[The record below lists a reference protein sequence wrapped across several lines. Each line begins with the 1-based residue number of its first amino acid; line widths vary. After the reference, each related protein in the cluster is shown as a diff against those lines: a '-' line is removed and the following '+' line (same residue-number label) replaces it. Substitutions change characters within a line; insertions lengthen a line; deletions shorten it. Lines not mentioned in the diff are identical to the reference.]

1 MLVSCMFY
9 IYAKSCSHVVCIVY
23 TFHCDFRK
31 LKLRFH
37 TLKKMWTE
45 VCVLLLLVPNA
56 SGFVNLAHDTSQGL
70 QGTANMSEPPQK
82 PDWSAQNA
90 VDGNTDQETLTTC
103 AIMNW
108 ELFNYKS
115 VWWKVRLGRRFNV
128 AYLEVFFR
136 GSTIT
141 RASGYY
147 FYSYDSTEVFNSNSP
162 DPNNLI
168 YHHDPMS
175 GCPTSFKNITVNRLA
190 QEIVFINKRP
200 TEYSSSCAGDNLA
213 KATVEIC
220 EVKVMG
226 CNEDRYS
233 SNRCDNQCNTKCKN
247 RHCDAFNGS
256 CIYGCADSN
265 ALTIDCIVCPDGQY
279 ISTRQCVPC
288 QGHCVDRAP
297 CDKLTGRCING
308 CSNYWTGEYCETCL
322 SGYYGND
329 CNTQCGKCAGNEM
342 CDVNSGDCTGGCR
355 GNWQEPKCYECKD
368 RFYGYTSDCAG
379 NCGHCK
385 DNGICNKE
393 TGHCTG
399 GCESNFLGPLCQVC
413 KPGFYG
419 STCLSRC
426 GHCKNNATCDKESGH
441 CPNGCEQ
448 HFKAPY
454 CQVCDDGYYGE
465 NCKTSCGNCSHREVC
480 DKQNGTCYQ
489 GCINHFKEP
498 KCDVCKD
505 GFYNRSCSAV
515 CGKCVKNEACDK
527 GTGECRNG
535 CQLHFKPP
543 LCQVCKPGFYNS
555 TTNCLSR
562 CGHCKYNAT
571 CDNESGQCTDGCELY
586 FKEPYCQVCMDGY
599 YGDNCKTE
607 CGSCLNMEVC
617 DKQNGTCYHGCAD
630 HFKEPKCDVCEDGFY
645 NKNCSAVCGKCVN
658 NDPCDKETGNCR
670 NECQLH
676 FKPPLCQECLDG
688 FYGSTCNATCGN
700 CENEQSCDKD
710 TGECVNGCKPHY
722 ELPLCKE
729 CLDGFHGRTCNSTCG
744 NCTDGQPCD
753 KDTGECLSGCRPH
766 YEPPFCKVKST
777 RQTGDKET
785 NTGAIAGGVV
795 AVLIVAVI
803 VGLAGFFFKRHQ
815 GVNKKDPSGH
825 VQIVSNDRMKGSKG
839 NKYADI
845 SDNSLERS
853 QEEDTNAA
861 LSGDDGGYYNTAEIT
876 TYIRTQDLHRV
887 ILEKNKKENNVFLD
901 EYKRLP
907 VGNTDKC
914 KIGQQKENIVK
925 NRFKTTF
932 PYDHSRVILKEK
944 WTDNDNDYINA
955 NFIKNCNG
963 DKAYIAAQGP
973 KKVTLADFWRMIWQE
988 NVKLV
993 VMLTN
998 IVENGKNKCTQYW
1011 PEKDKSMDVGPC
1023 KIKLLEETEYAF
1035 HTYRTF
1041 TVQQNN
1047 SNTRT
1052 ITQFHYTAWPD
1063 HGTPEELGL
1072 VQFHK
1077 AVTKKY
1083 QTGGLMLVHC
1093 SAGVG
1098 RTGTF
1103 IGLDALLQ
1111 HGRKFGRINVFEF
1124 VHQMRE
1130 ERMTM
1135 VQTAEQYIF
1144 LHKALLCGFQ
1154 ENDTVI
1160 KEDNIPS
1167 KINSLLQDTS
1177 PLNQR
1182 ALYKEYKMLQTLK
1195 LAYDDKDTEDGLTPD
1210 NRGKNYDLKTLPIS
1224 KYRPYLTTYI
1234 KGRNDYINA
1243 VCVPSFTAPGAFI
1256 LTQWPLKDTEV
1267 DLWRLCMDHDVN
1279 ALVVLGD
1286 TNECV
1291 SWIPRKG
1298 STSFCTPYSLTSG
1311 NTGSSNSG
1319 VTQDTLVISIED
1331 QRKELDVFYIPYGN
1345 DNAILKGVELLLE
1358 KEKQHS
1364 FTSVIMSKDGAER
1377 VGVFCVLH
1385 NVLQQLRMDKEV
1397 DIFTAVRQVQTR
1409 RPEVI
1414 SKLDEYRRCH
1424 ELVPVSISEDGIY
1437 ANM

>member
-1 MLVSCMFY
+1 
-9 IYAKSCSHVVCIVY
+9 
-23 TFHCDFRK
+23 
-31 LKLRFH
+31 
-37 TLKKMWTE
+37 MWAE
-45 VCVLLLLVPNA
+45 LCVFLLLVPNA
-56 SGFVNLAHDTSQGL
+56 SGFVNVAHDPSQRL

-82 PDWSAQNA
+82 PEWSAQKA
-90 VDGNTDQETLTTC
+90 VDGITDQENLTTC
-103 AIMNW
+103 AILDW
-108 ELFNYKS
+108 DISNYKS

-288 QGHCVDRAP
+288 QGHCVDGAP

-399 GCESNFLGPLCQVC
+399 GCESNFLGPLCQ
-413 KPGFYG
+413 
-419 STCLSRC
+419 
-426 GHCKNNATCDKESGH
+426 
-441 CPNGCEQ
+441 
-448 HFKAPY
+448 
-454 CQVCDDGYYGE
+454 
-465 NCKTSCGNCSHREVC
+465 
-480 DKQNGTCYQ
+480 
-489 GCINHFKEP
+489 
-498 KCDVCKD
+498 
-505 GFYNRSCSAV
+505 
-515 CGKCVKNEACDK
+515 
-527 GTGECRNG
+527 
-535 CQLHFKPP
+535 
-543 LCQVCKPGFYNS
+543 
-555 TTNCLSR
+555 
-562 CGHCKYNAT
+562 
-571 CDNESGQCTDGCELY
+571 
-586 FKEPYCQVCMDGY
+586 
-599 YGDNCKTE
+599 
-607 CGSCLNMEVC
+607 
-617 DKQNGTCYHGCAD
+617 
-630 HFKEPKCDVCEDGFY
+630 
-645 NKNCSAVCGKCVN
+645 
-658 NDPCDKETGNCR
+658 
-670 NECQLH
+670 
-676 FKPPLCQECLDG
+676 ECLDG
-688 FYGSTCNATCGN
+688 FYGRTCNATCGN
-700 CENEQSCDKD
+700 CENEQPCDKD
-710 TGECVNGCKPHY
+710 TGKCVNGCKPHY

-766 YEPPFCKVKST
+766 YEPPFCKVKSS
-777 RQTGDKET
+777 RQTDDEET

-795 AVLIVAVI
+795 AVLIVVVI
-803 VGLAGFFFKRHQ
+803 VGLAGFFFKRRQ
-815 GVNKKDPSGH
+815 KVNKRDPSGH

-839 NKYADI
+839 NKYANI

-853 QEEDTNAA
+853 QEEHTNAA
-861 LSGDDGGYYNTAEIT
+861 LPGDDGGYYNTAEIT

-963 DKAYIAAQGP
+963 DEAYIAAQGP

-1011 PEKDKSMDVGPC
+1011 PEKDKGMDVGPC

-1035 HTYRTF
+1035 HTYRKF

-1052 ITQFHYTAWPD
+1052 IAQFHYTAWPD

-1072 VQFHK
+1072 VQFHR

-1103 IGLDALLQ
+1103 IGLDSLLQ

-1154 ENDTVI
+1154 ENDTMI
-1160 KEDNIPS
+1160 KEDIIPT
-1167 KINSLLQDTS
+1167 KINLLLQDTS

-1195 LAYDDKDTEDGLTPD
+1195 LTYDDKDTEDGQTTD
-1210 NRGKNYDLKTLPIS
+1210 NKAKNYDLKILPVS

-1243 VCVPSFTAPGAFI
+1243 VCVPSFTAPGSFI
-1256 LTQWPLKDTEV
+1256 LTQYPLKDTEV

-1279 ALVVLGD
+1279 ALIVLGD
-1286 TNECV
+1286 TNEQGV
-1291 SWIPRKG
+1291 SWIPQKG
-1298 STSFCTPYSLTSG
+1298 STSYNTPYSLTTG
-1311 NTGSSNSG
+1311 NTGSSISG

-1331 QRKELDVFYIPYGN
+1331 QRKELDVYYIPFGN

-1397 DIFTAVRQVQTR
+1397 DIFTAVRQIQTR

-1414 SKLDEYRRCH
+1414 SKLDEYRRCY

>member
-1 MLVSCMFY
+1 
-9 IYAKSCSHVVCIVY
+9 
-23 TFHCDFRK
+23 
-31 LKLRFH
+31 
-37 TLKKMWTE
+37 MWTE
-45 VCVLLLLVPNA
+45 FCVLLHFVARA
-56 SGFVNLAHDTSQGL
+56 SGFVNLAHTPAQQL
-70 QGTANMSEPPQK
+70 QGAANMSKPPQD
-82 PDWSAQNA
+82 PAWSANKA
-90 VDGNTDQETLTTC
+90 VDGNTSQELLTTC
-103 AIMNW
+103 AVMDYTK
-108 ELFNYKS
+108 NYNS

-128 AYLEVFFR
+128 AYLEVYFR
-136 GSTIT
+136 SSTIT
-141 RASGYY
+141 RATGYY
-147 FYSYDSTEVFNSNSP
+147 FYSYDSTDVFDPNSLH
-162 DPNNLI
+162 PNNLI
-168 YHHDPMS
+168 YHHNPIS
-175 GCPTSFKNITVNRLA
+175 GCPASIQNINVNRLA
-190 QEIVFINKRP
+190 QEIVYINKRP
-200 TEYSSSCAGDNLA
+200 QDHISTCIGADSQ
-213 KATVEIC
+213 KTTVEIC

-226 CNEDRYS
+226 CDANRYS
-233 SNRCDNQCNTKCKN
+233 NGCGKKCDGKCKS
-247 RHCDAFNGS
+247 HQCDAFNGS
-256 CIYGCADSN
+256 CIYGCADPN
-265 ALTIDCIVCPDGQY
+265 ALTIDCLVCQDGQY
-279 ISTRQCVPC
+279 ISNKQCKPC
-288 QGHCVDRAP
+288 QGHCKDGTP
-297 CDKLTGRCING
+297 CNKLTGKCDNG
-308 CSNYWTGEYCETCL
+308 CNNHWTGSFCETCSL
-322 SGYYGND
+322 GYYGDD
-329 CNTQCGKCAGNEM
+329 CNSECGKCAGNDV
-342 CDVNSGDCTGGCR
+342 CDNQSGDCPGECL
-355 GNWQEPKCYECKD
+355 GNWQKPKCNACSLGYYGDDCNSECGKCAGND
-368 RFYGYTSDCAG
+368 GCDSHSGDCAG
-379 NCGHCK
+379 EC
-385 DNGICNKE
+385 
-393 TGHCTG
+393 
-399 GCESNFLGPLCQVC
+399 LGNWQ
-413 KPGFYG
+413 K
-419 STCLSRC
+419 
-426 GHCKNNATCDKESGH
+426 
-441 CPNGCEQ
+441 
-448 HFKAPY
+448 
-454 CQVCDDGYYGE
+454 
-465 NCKTSCGNCSHREVC
+465 
-480 DKQNGTCYQ
+480 
-489 GCINHFKEP
+489 P
-498 KCDVCKD
+498 KC
-505 GFYNRSCSAV
+505 N
-515 CGKCVKNEACDK
+515 
-527 GTGECRNG
+527 
-535 CQLHFKPP
+535 
-543 LCQVCKPGFYNS
+543 VCKPGFYNS
-555 TTNCLSR
+555 TINCLSG
-562 CGHCKYNAT
+562 CGHCRDNTTCDNESGRCPYGCEEHFEAPYCQVCEDGFYNKTCSAVCGRCRSNEECDKETGECKNGCQLYFKPPLCHVCNPGFYNSTTNCFSKCGHCQDSAT

-658 NDPCDKETGNCR
+658 NDPCDKETGKCR

-688 FYGSTCNATCGN
+688 FYGSTCNATCGY
-700 CENEQSCDKD
+700 CKDKQPCDKD
-710 TGECVNGCKPHY
+710 SGECVHGCKPHY
-722 ELPLCKE
+722 EQPLCEE
-729 CLDGFHGRTCNSTCG
+729 CSDGFHGSTCNSTCG

-753 KDTGECLSGCRPH
+753 KNTGKCLSGCRPH
-766 YEPPFCKVKST
+766 YKPPFCKVKST
-777 RQTGDKET
+777 PQTGDEET

-795 AVLIVAVI
+795 AVLIVVVI
-803 VGLAGFFFKRHQ
+803 VGLAGFFFKRRQ
-815 GVNKKDPSGH
+815 GVNKRDPAGH
-825 VQIVSNDRMKGSKG
+825 VQIVSNDRKKGSKG

-853 QEEDTNAA
+853 QEEHTDAA

-876 TYIRTQDLHRV
+876 AYIRTQDLHRV

-914 KIGQQKENIVK
+914 KIGQQKGNVVK

-932 PYDHSRVILKEK
+932 PYDHSRVILTEK

-1011 PEKDKSMDVGPC
+1011 PEKDKGMDVGPC

-1035 HTYRTF
+1035 HTYRKF

-1052 ITQFHYTAWPD
+1052 IAQFHYTAWPD

-1072 VQFHK
+1072 VQFHR
-1077 AVTKKY
+1077 AVTQKY

-1103 IGLDALLQ
+1103 IGLDSLLQ
-1111 HGRKFGRINVFEF
+1111 QGREFGRINVFEF
-1124 VHQMRE
+1124 VNQMRE
-1130 ERMTM
+1130 DRMTM

-1154 ENDTVI
+1154 ENNTMI
-1160 KEDNIPS
+1160 KEDNIPT

-1182 ALYKEYKMLQTLK
+1182 ALYKEYKVLQTLNP
-1195 LAYDDKDTEDGLTPD
+1195 AFDDKDKEDGQTPD
-1210 NRGKNYDLKTLPIS
+1210 NRGKNYDLKILPVS

-1256 LTQWPLKDTEV
+1256 LTQFPLKDTEV

-1286 TNECV
+1286 TNEGV
-1291 SWIPRKG
+1291 SWIPQKG
-1298 STSFCTPYSLTSG
+1298 STSFCTPYSLTTE
-1311 NTGSSNSG
+1311 NTGSGISG
-1319 VTQDTLVISIED
+1319 VTQDTMVISIED
-1331 QRKELDVFYIPYGN
+1331 QRKELDVFYIPFGN

-1358 KEKQHS
+1358 KEKQIS

-1414 SKLDEYRRCH
+1414 SKLDEYRRCY

>member
-399 GCESNFLGPLCQVC
+399 GCESNFLG
-413 KPGFYG
+413 
-419 STCLSRC
+419 
-426 GHCKNNATCDKESGH
+426 
-441 CPNGCEQ
+441 
-448 HFKAPY
+448 
-454 CQVCDDGYYGE
+454 
-465 NCKTSCGNCSHREVC
+465 
-480 DKQNGTCYQ
+480 
-489 GCINHFKEP
+489 
-498 KCDVCKD
+498 
-505 GFYNRSCSAV
+505 
-515 CGKCVKNEACDK
+515 
-527 GTGECRNG
+527 
-535 CQLHFKPP
+535 
-543 LCQVCKPGFYNS
+543 
-555 TTNCLSR
+555 
-562 CGHCKYNAT
+562 
-571 CDNESGQCTDGCELY
+571 
-586 FKEPYCQVCMDGY
+586 
-599 YGDNCKTE
+599 
-607 CGSCLNMEVC
+607 
-617 DKQNGTCYHGCAD
+617 
-630 HFKEPKCDVCEDGFY
+630 
-645 NKNCSAVCGKCVN
+645 
-658 NDPCDKETGNCR
+658 
-670 NECQLH
+670 
-676 FKPPLCQECLDG
+676 PLCQECLDG

-1286 TNECV
+1286 TNEQCV